1 MASTGLDYVLPIVAG
16 TRTSEPSAS
25 TSTRSNRAAEDK

>member
-16 TRTSEPSAS
+16 TCTSEPSAS